1 MDQKTKNLYLWR
13 LKLKNK
19 IVNCSCIIMLIIGIC
34 LVTMSTST
42 INSVFQINMSTL
54 NVYYIVTLGI
64 ILIILSAVIS
74 LLNDLLQSIFKK
86 KTAKSQNYNHK
97 NQ

>member
-1 MDQKTKNLYLWR
+1 
-13 LKLKNK
+13 
-19 IVNCSCIIMLIIGIC
+19 MLIIGIC
-34 LVTMSTST
+34 LVTMSNTST
-42 INSVFQINMSTL
+42 ISLNYVFHLNISTL
-54 NVYYIVTLGI
+54 DVYYIVTHGI

>member
-1 MDQKTKNLYLWR
+1 M
-13 LKLKNK
+13 KNK

>member
-1 MDQKTKNLYLWR
+1 
-13 LKLKNK
+13 
-19 IVNCSCIIMLIIGIC
+19 MLIIGIC

-86 KTAKSQNYNHK
+86 KTAKPQNYNHK

>member
-1 MDQKTKNLYLWR
+1 
-13 LKLKNK
+13 
-19 IVNCSCIIMLIIGIC
+19 MLIIGIC

>member
-1 MDQKTKNLYLWR
+1 
-13 LKLKNK
+13 
-19 IVNCSCIIMLIIGIC
+19 MLIIGIC
-34 LVTMSTST
+34 LVTMSNTST
-42 INSVFQINMSTL
+42 ISLNYVFHLNISTL
-54 NVYYIVTLGI
+54 DVYYIVTLGI

-86 KTAKSQNYNHK
+86 KTAKLQNYNHK